1 MFLKNIKIQNF
12 RNYKLLNVD
21 FYNGINIIYGKNG
34 QGKTNLLEAIYVL
47 SITKSHKSF
56 IDTKLIME
64 SENFFKIKGLLNTSN
79 INKKLEINMTE
90 KNKVLKIDE
99 IIKNKL
105 SDYTSVMNVIIFYP
119 EDLEIIKGSPI
130 LRRKYINTQLSQIDN
145 SYLDILNEYNKLLK
159 MRNDYLKQINYN
171 IHNQIYLKTLNDY
184 YIKKSIL
191 LYKMRKKYIEKV
203 NERISDIYYD
213 ISGLKNLKVIYKSN
227 IDFNY
232 DNNDDLYNKI
242 INKIDSVYETEKKL
256 KTTLVGPNRDD
267 FEFYIDDKN
276 IKLFGSQGQQR
287 MAILAFKLAEIE
299 IFKNV
304 KNEYP
309 ILLLDDV
316 FSELDKNKKN
326 NLLKYINNNI
336 QTFITTT
343 DLTSISKKLRNKAK
357 LFEIESGKIKKIEEV
372 KVNE

>member
-56 IDTKLIME
+56 IDTKLIR
-64 SENFFKIKGLLNTSN
+64 ENEIFFKIKGLLNTSN
-79 INKKLEINMTE
+79 INKKLEIHMTE
-90 KNKVLKIDE
+90 KNKELKIDD

-105 SDYTSVMNVIIFYP
+105 SDYTSIMNVIIFYP

-145 SYLDILNEYNKLLK
+145 NYLDILNEYNKLLK
-159 MRNDYLKQINYN
+159 MRNDYLKQINNN

-184 YIKKSIL
+184 YVKKSIL

-203 NERISDIYYD
+203 NEKISDIYFD
-213 ISGLKNLKVIYKSN
+213 ISGLKNLKVKYKSN
-227 IDFNY
+227 IDFDY
-232 DNNDDLYNKI
+232 KNNDDLYNKI
-242 INKIDSVYETEKKL
+242 INKIESVTDAEKKF

-267 FEFYIDDKN
+267 FEFYIDNKN

-316 FSELDKNKKN
+316 FSELDKIKKN
-326 NLLKYINNNI
+326 NLLKYINNNV

-357 LFEIESGKIKKIEEV
+357 LFEIESGNIKKIEEV
-372 KVNE
+372 KENE